1 MKNASNFVFVFAIG
15 NCDFEIDKCSWSDV
29 HTDDFDWLSGSG
41 TTTSSSTGP
50 RTDHTTGNATGKINL
65 IHEEKTCIYIIFSFF
80 MFLSLKSLIISRVLV
95 LNESGYCFK

>member
-1 MKNASNFVFVFAIG
+1 MKPQYLFLLCINNSLNICRMLQIFFFVFAIG

-50 RTDHTTGNATGKINL
+50 RTDHTTGNATGKIYL
-65 IHEEKTCIYIIFSFF
+65 IQERRLMYTMYII
-80 MFLSLKSLIISRVLV
+80 I
-95 LNESGYCFK
+95 